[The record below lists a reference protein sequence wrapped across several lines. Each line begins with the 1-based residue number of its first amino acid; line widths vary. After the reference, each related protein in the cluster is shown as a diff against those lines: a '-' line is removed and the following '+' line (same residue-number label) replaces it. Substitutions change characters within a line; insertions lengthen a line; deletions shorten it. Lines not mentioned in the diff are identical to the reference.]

1 MYINVELYIGY
12 YAIKY
17 AFTYIY
23 KGPNYTTIT
32 LEAQAA
38 KARLQYLI
46 DKIKEYIHVLYITAY
61 KALQRI
67 YKYYIYSRSIFIQQ
81 LIIYIEGQQ
90 FIIIQPNQALEKRF
104 TQNTIYRTILIQF
117 FTENIRQHIEI
128 FYYKFPTY
136 YTQNKRRKQ
145 QLSYYKGF
153 SISYIIQ
160 ILISAGEV
168 YYLQLLLVNI
178 TSQYSFKDIRI
189 FKG

>member
-1 MYINVELYIGY
+1 MCTIIIILKIQLELICRV
-12 YAIKY
+12 
-17 AFTYIY
+17 
-23 KGPNYTTIT
+23 TTPLVIIT
-32 LEAQAA
+32 LLTILYLHTQPT
-38 KARLQYLI
+38 KKSIIVFPIRLC
-46 DKIKEYIHVLYITAY
+46 H
-61 KALQRI
+61 
-67 YKYYIYSRSIFIQQ
+67 KYYIYSRSIFIQQ
-81 LIIYIEGQQ
+81 LIVYIEGQQ

-117 FTENIRQHIEI
+117 FAENIKQHIEI
-128 FYYKFPTY
+128 FYYNFLTY
-136 YTQNKRRKQ
+136 YTQNKRCKQ

-160 ILISAGEV
+160 ILISVGEV